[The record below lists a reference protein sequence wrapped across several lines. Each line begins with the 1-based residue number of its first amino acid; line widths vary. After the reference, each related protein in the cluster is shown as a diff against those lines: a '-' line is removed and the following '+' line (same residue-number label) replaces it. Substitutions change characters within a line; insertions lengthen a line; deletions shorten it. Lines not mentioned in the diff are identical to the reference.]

1 MANPK
6 YQHIGSIDHRLT
18 EECAELI
25 KAICKAERFGYD
37 NFHPERPEGSNSD
50 AILREINDVRRL
62 LDEME
67 IFLERAVKITGQ

>member
-6 YQHIGSIDHRLT
+6 YQHIGSIDYRLI
-18 EECAELI
+18 EECAELT

-37 NFHPERPEGSNSD
+37 NFHPKRPKGSRKNNKTD
-50 AILREINDVRRL
+50 ILKEIKDVRRL

-67 IFLERAVKITGQ
+67 IFLHGR

>member
-1 MANPK
+1 VANEK
-6 YQHIGSIDHRLT
+6 YQYIGRIDHRLI

-37 NFHPERPEGSNSD
+37 NFHPKRPKGSNKND
-50 AILREINDVRRL
+50 ILKEIKDVKRL

-67 IFLERAVKITGQ
+67 TFLRR